1 MPGGDQPTVA
11 IIGAGLGG
19 VACAVNLARSGVD
32 SFTVF
37 EQADGPGGVWWHN
50 DYPGCEVDVDSQ
62 AYSYSF
68 MPYTWKRTHATQAE
82 ILRYVEDVIDHFGI
96 RSNFRFKT
104 TVSGVRW
111 DEQVSGYWIDTDSGR
126 VGPFDV
132 VASSVGLL
140 SRPQIPEWASAGA
153 FGGPLFHSTSFDHSV
168 DLAGKR
174 VALIGT
180 GSTACQ
186 LAPVLAERAGHL
198 DVYQREPGYV
208 LPKRAREFT
217 PEEQEHYRR
226 NPRAQK
232 RERWRLLRQ
241 ASKDSRAFKVA
252 SRHQD
257 RVRSFHAQYLEKKVD
272 DPEIRAALL
281 PSYPYGCKRPV
292 FTSSYYPMFN
302 RPNVNLVPM
311 PVTGV
316 TQTGVVASDGVVRE
330 ADVIVLATGFQAT
343 NYLSGLTVT
352 GRGARVLRD
361 VWAGEPYAFL
371 GMTVPGFP
379 NFFMLYGPNTNGGWS
394 ICAQLERQSEVL
406 ARVVRQLRRRPGR
419 TVDTRAWAVRRY
431 DSWVQRSNARRRSA
445 YQAGCHNYFLSA
457 SGKNVTQW
465 PYGHLVYACL
475 TKVLPTIGLK
485 FARTTTDRASASSR
499 RLENVSD

>member
-272 DPEIRAALL
+272 DPVRQGVDEFHRALADAIDRMKTGPVNLPLLLVGGGAALVGQDL
-281 PSYPYGCKRPV
+281 PGIPDVIRPD
-292 FTSSYYPMFN
+292 N
-302 RPNVNLVPM
+302 
-311 PVTGV
+311 
-316 TQTGVVASDGVVRE
+316 
-330 ADVIVLATGFQAT
+330 ADVANAVGAAIGQV
-343 NYLSGLTVT
+343 SGEVDRTYNCDEN
-352 GRGARVLRD
+352 GRGAAIEDARSRAIQAAIN
-361 VWAGEPYAFL
+361 AGADPPTVTVIEMEDIPLQYLPGGARRIICRAIGDLAGL
-371 GMTVPGFP
+371 GVGT
-379 NFFMLYGPNTNGGWS
+379 
-394 ICAQLERQSEVL
+394 A
-406 ARVVRQLRRRPGR
+406 PGR
-419 TVDTRAWAVRRY
+419 
-431 DSWVQRSNARRRSA
+431 
-445 YQAGCHNYFLSA
+445 
-457 SGKNVTQW
+457 
-465 PYGHLVYACL
+465 
-475 TKVLPTIGLK
+475 
-485 FARTTTDRASASSR
+485 RTWMRPCSSIPR
-499 RLENVSD
+499 